1 MSKQIRRRLRELLAG
16 DLRRARVAICVVGFL
31 SLAVAAGAAG
41 QGDAPSSKV
50 LVASTE
56 ASAEITQAIPIT
68 PHGRGEVVS
77 SLRPDDLPGLR
88 TGDQLE
94 VSAEVEVTT
103 DCLLRHHMIKSEC
116 RGKAYRFN
124 PRIGASLILTDRAG
138 AREGFPLSEH
148 TQIVCRQKLPAREH
162 HCYIALTPDPV
173 IIDELTLPCV
183 TGTCRVNLVMD
194 ASHPRARRGNVVLLG
209 GNRGPEKVKQDK
221 ASIDAVRIRPADP
234 GQVPPAPPNG
244 TTIESTSERVVTG
257 LSLDHPPRTAVVYSQ
272 RLENVDQDDQIA
284 ARGLLI
290 TGIRQLRHN
299 ANISTRIV
307 LTDAPLSTIP
317 LLGEGEMA
325 KEGGEITENNG
336 FNCTQRTTPCE
347 TIKAG
352 VLRLQ
357 EGAEG
362 PLYVNLVLSVGR
374 VGGRAPG
381 DNIVTVQE
389 GGFLR
394 VVHYPAEHKE

>member
-1 MSKQIRRRLRELLAG
+1 MPGNSPIRVAVPAAVFLLA
-16 DLRRARVAICVVGFL
+16 VL
-31 SLAVAAGAAG
+31 SLAIATGAAG
-41 QGDAPSSKV
+41 QQDESSSKV

-68 PHGRGEVVS
+68 PHGTGEVVS

-103 DCLLRHHMIKSEC
+103 DCLLRHESGC
-116 RGKAYRFN
+116 RGKPYRFN

-138 AREGFPLSEH
+138 ALEGFPLSGR
-148 TQIVCRQKLPAREH
+148 TQIACRQKLPAREH

-173 IIDELTLPCV
+173 VIDELTLPCV

-194 ASHPRARRGNVVLLG
+194 ASHPRARQGNVVLLG
-209 GNRGPEKVKQDK
+209 GNPGPDKVKQDK
-221 ASIDAVRIRPADP
+221 ASIDAVRIRPAEP

-244 TTIESTSERVVTG
+244 TTIESTSERMVTG
-257 LSLDHPPRTAVVYSQ
+257 LSLDQPPRTAVVYSQ
-272 RLENVDQDDQIA
+272 RLESVKEGDQIA
-284 ARGLLI
+284 ARGQLI

-299 ANISTRIV
+299 ANISARIV

-325 KEGGEITENNG
+325 KEGGEITESNG

-352 VLRLQ
+352 VLRVE